1 MCFLFSSTEKTSTK
15 PLKTLYQLISIMNLR
30 EEALKLHRINKGK
43 LAVKS
48 KVAVKTKDDLSLV
61 YTPGVAEVCKEIAA
75 NKSLV
80 YDYTMKSNSV
90 AVVTDGSAVL
100 GLGNIGAEA
109 SLPVMEGK
117 CILFKELANIDAFP
131 ICLKTQ
137 DEKEIINIVKN
148 IAPAFGGIN
157 LEDISAPRC
166 FTIENELLNIGIPVM
181 HDDQHGS
188 AIVVLA
194 ALINAAKVVKK
205 NIEDLKVVINGAGAA
220 GMATAK
226 LLTCLGIDKKICTSV
241 KELVLCD
248 SKGII
253 YDDRPDLNE
262 FKKQMAKVTNKAKRK
277 GTVKDALHEADVF
290 IGLSRANLLTSND
303 LKPMNKNAIVFAMA
317 NPTPEISF
325 EEASKVAKV
334 VGTGRSDYPNQI
346 NNSLAFPGLFRGAL
360 DAKAT
365 KINNEMKVAAAH
377 AIANC
382 IKPTK
387 DRVLPYTLDK
397 FVVPKV
403 AEAVRKAAIETDVVR
418 K

>member
-1 MCFLFSSTEKTSTK
+1 
-15 PLKTLYQLISIMNLR
+15 MNLK
-30 EEALKLHRINKGK
+30 EEALNLHRANHGK
-43 LAVKS
+43 LATKS
-48 KVAVKTKDDLSLV
+48 KVAVKTKEDLSLV
-61 YTPGVAEVCKEIAA
+61 YTPGVAEVCKEIAS
-75 NKSLV
+75 NPKSI

-117 CILFKELANIDAFP
+117 CIIFKELAGIDAFP
-131 ICLKTQ
+131 ICIKTQ
-137 DEKEIINIVKN
+137 DENEIINIVKN

-166 FTIENELLNIGIPVM
+166 FTIEEQLLNIGIPVM

-194 ALINAAKVVKK
+194 GLINAAKVVNK
-205 NIEDLKVVINGAGAA
+205 NIEELKVVINGAGAA

-226 LLTCLGIDKKICTSV
+226 LLICLGIDKKICTSV

-253 YDDRPDLNE
+253 YDGRPDLNE
-262 FKKQMAKVTNKAKRK
+262 FKKQMAKVTNKSKRQ
-277 GTVKDALHEADVF
+277 GTVRDALHEADVF
-290 IGLSRANLLTSND
+290 IGLSRANLLTAND
-303 LKPMNKNAIVFAMA
+303 LKPMSKNSIVFAMA
-317 NPTPEISF
+317 NPTPEIMP
-325 EEASKVAKV
+325 EEASKVATI

-346 NNSLAFPGLFRGAL
+346 NNSLAFPGLFRGTL
-360 DAKAT
+360 DAKAV

-382 IKPTK
+382 VNPTK
-387 DRVLPYTLDK
+387 NNILPYTLDK
-397 FVVPKV
+397 QVVPKV
-403 AEAVRKAAIETDVVR
+403 AEAVRKAAIETEVVR
-418 K
+418 R